1 MTLNFLMVKFKNC
14 IKLSNQFAF
23 LKLDIWSGIT
33 ALFTAW
39 KSSNSVAITGKTESC
54 NFRYPKKQFAK
65 KHFTNPK

>member
-33 ALFTAW
+33 ALFTAC
-39 KSSNSVAITGKTESC
+39 KSSNLVAITGKTKSC
-54 NFRYPKKQFAK
+54 NFRYPKNSACK
-65 KHFTNPK
+65 KALC